1 MNKWKC
7 FATTNEQKKNHK
19 KNGNMIGRRSLWTTI
34 GIWIWL
40 LLILTVFLIFFLASI
55 RFSFNI
61 DNADIKFCNC
71 FQTGFLLKNTQI
83 VCFCFEFF
91 AFFLLFRWMYCI
103 PTVFFVQVKDLSF
116 KMIPKVSNG
125 YYPIVILR
133 AVFVGSL
140 CFFFLLFRSTIV
152 FRWFFFLIILS
163 LQILK
168 TCWHISKEEKNFVDL
183 FRILFH

>member
-1 MNKWKC
+1 MFCNDQR
-7 FATTNEQKKNHK
+7 TKKNHK

-91 AFFLLFRWMYCI
+91 AFFSSLSLNVLHTNC
-103 PTVFFVQVKDLSF
+103 FFVQVKDLSF

-152 FRWFFFLIILS
+152 FRWFFFS
-163 LQILK
+163 LFYLYKFLK
-168 TCWHISKEEKNFVDL
+168 HVDISLK
-183 FRILFH
+183 